1 MSDTTTMHGRDAT
14 EWAAAVDVV
23 WPFLKELARDHGM
36 TTYTDVNDVVER
48 RGLTGFNFNHAAGR
62 NAIGHLLALVV
73 HRDRE
78 AEKWQPGE
86 GLMISALVIH
96 KGGSDTG
103 RRFYGLAQDLGL
115 LHMGRLTDAEKDA
128 FLVQQIN
135 AVWNHYGT
143 HTLA

>member
-1 MSDTTTMHGRDAT
+1 MKGLEAMRSNTKYGRDELA
-14 EWAAAVDVV
+14 WDAAVDVV
-23 WPFLKELARDHGM
+23 WPFLKALARDNGM

-78 AEKWQPGE
+78 AEQWQPGE

-103 RRFYGLAQDLGL
+103 RRFYGLAQDLRL
-115 LHMGRLTDAEKDA
+115 LHEGRLTTDEKDDVPHRA
-128 FLVQQIN
+128 DQSR
-135 AVWNHYGT
+135 A
-143 HTLA
+143 